1 MPPVFFDVEIFRVRN
16 SWDDFKSQA
25 GTFFVF
31 ENAVEVA
38 KITHQNVYNRKKE
51 CVWNYKEELKNG
63 KI

>member
-1 MPPVFFDVEIFRVRN
+1 MKNSLYDIKIFRVRS
-16 SWDDFKSQA
+16 SWDDIKSQTGA
-25 GTFFVF
+25 FLLL

-38 KITHQNVYNRKKE
+38 KKSGQNVYDNKKQ